1 MTSIVDYITHILI
14 KFTKF
19 RSDGTLNL
27 REYLDNVFI
36 KNVDIWG
43 FINCYYPYI
52 EMLSNNY
59 KSLTPKQKEL
69 FEYIKGLYVNY
80 LYIISDEPIDIS
92 SLMGDL
98 KEIKQL
104 IYEIIH
110 SKKQTSS
117 ISKSKT
123 SSVSKSSFSKTAVA
137 SGLKYSKNKTRKV
150 NNSIFNRKPKQK
162 RFKNP
167 FFLSLK

>member
-1 MTSIVDYITHILI
+1 MASIVDYITNVLV

-36 KNVDIWG
+36 KNIDIWG

-59 KSLTPKQKEL
+59 KSLTPKQQEL

-98 KEIKQL
+98 KEIKQI

-110 SKKQTSS
+110 SKRKTSS
-117 ISKSKT
+117 ISKS
-123 SSVSKSSFSKTAVA
+123 SFSKSDVA
-137 SGLKYSKNKTRKV
+137 SGLKYSKNKTRK
-150 NNSIFNRKPKQK
+150 NINSIFNRKPKQK